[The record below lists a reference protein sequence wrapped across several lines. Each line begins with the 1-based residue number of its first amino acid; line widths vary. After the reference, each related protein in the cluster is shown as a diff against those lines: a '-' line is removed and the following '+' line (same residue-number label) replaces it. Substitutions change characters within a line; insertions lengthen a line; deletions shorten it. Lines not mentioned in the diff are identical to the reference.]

1 MSKFRSFAEGVR
13 ALFRRRESD
22 RELDREVAHFL
33 EISAREK
40 MKAGM
45 SRAEATRQ
53 ARLEIGSAD
62 SVKEGVRSWGWEVWI
77 ETLFHDVRYAARCFT
92 RAPLFSA
99 TVILTIGLAL
109 GLNTMVFTVFN
120 AYVLAPFSVQD
131 PYSLYSV
138 WWDTK
143 ATTGRGF
150 SWNEFQ
156 QIGKASPAFSGAI
169 AVRRV
174 SVRANGDT
182 LTGQLVSGNYFAMLS
197 VPPLLGRTIVDSDA
211 GSPGSNAVI
220 VLSHEAWAAK
230 FGSDPAII
238 GRMISIRGHDFE
250 VIGVARRGFSGIANA
265 PTDFWAPITMYAQL
279 VDGADLFGADSPHP
293 LEVTVRVKPNF
304 TLDQGRAA
312 FMVQSKQLTA
322 AYPAEDKVIAVG
334 MQSSATVFPLTAE
347 SIAGIAPSAIAFG
360 LILLLACAN
369 VANMLLARAM
379 ARQREIGV
387 RLAMGADRARL
398 VRQLLTEGFLLAIP
412 SALLGFMLAWIAAHL
427 GPKIL
432 YRIVTTSE
440 LAKKIRFET
449 ITIDWRVFCFIL
461 AAAVVATVGF
471 ALVPA
476 LQATRGDLVAATR
489 GEFMRKHRGGRLR
502 GALVV
507 TQVAICVMLL
517 ISAGILLRGSQN
529 VQAEDVR
536 LDLRNV
542 IEISTK
548 RDAREKIATMLAA
561 DRSVEL
567 KAEALK
573 VPLNSGFQWILVRP
587 QTSQTTSWV
596 QFDLVSPEFFD
607 VFRLPLTRGRS
618 FTETEAREDAPV
630 AIVSEALALKLWP
643 LTDAVGQVLQ
653 IKPASPS
660 ARASGV
666 DTPLYTSAR
675 IVGIARDVVSEQTFV
690 GLDPNCV
697 YFPGSNTGQ
706 FDTSLLI
713 RVHGNADIVKQKL
726 DSALSIAVPG
736 GVTRMDKMEDVMQ
749 LQFLPG
755 RVFTGISEALGTIA
769 LALTAIGIYGVIAY
783 LVTERS
789 REIGIRMALGA
800 SSWSV
805 LRSVLGQ
812 SLKLATAGMIIGTPI
827 ALGIA
832 RLMAAHV
839 FLGKDQPYA
848 EAARGLSVYPGAA
861 VIVISATICAGII
874 PARRASKLD
883 PMTVLRHD

>member
-1 MSKFRSFAEGVR
+1 MSILRSTADGLKAIFRKRSR
-13 ALFRRRESD
+13 D
-22 RELDREVAHFL
+22 QELGREVENFL

-45 SRAEATRQ
+45 SRGDAMRA
-53 ARLEIGSAD
+53 ARIEIGSAEA
-62 SVKEGVRSWGWEVWI
+62 VKEAVRAWGWEVWL
-77 ETLFHDVRYAARCFT
+77 ETLAHDIRYAARCFV

-131 PYSLYSV
+131 PYGLYSV
-138 WWDTK
+138 SWNTK
-143 ATTGRGF
+143 SITGRGL
-150 SWNEFQ
+150 SWNEYQ
-156 QIGKASPAFSGAI
+156 QVGKETPAFSDAI

-174 SVRANGDT
+174 TVRANGGV
-182 LTGQLVSGNYFAMLS
+182 LEGQLVSGNYFGTLG
-197 VPPLLGRTIVDSDA
+197 VQPILGRTIVPSDA
-211 GSPGSNAVI
+211 ESPGSNAVI
-220 VLSHEAWAAK
+220 VLSHAAWSAR
-230 FGSDPAII
+230 FGGDPAVV

-250 VIGVARRGFSGIANA
+250 IAGVARSGFAGIANA
-265 PTDFWAPITMYAQL
+265 PTDFWAPITMYSQFF
-279 VDGADLFGADSPHP
+279 DGADLFGSENLHP

-304 TLDQGRAA
+304 SIDQAKAA
-312 FMVQSKQLTA
+312 FLVTSKRLTA
-322 AYPAEDKVIAVG
+322 SYPAEDKVIGVG
-334 MQSSATVFPLTAE
+334 MESSATVFPLTKE

-379 ARQREIGV
+379 SRQREIGV

-412 SALLGFMLAWIAAHL
+412 SAVLGFMLAWIAARL

-432 YRIVTTSE
+432 YRVVTASE

-461 AAAVVATVGF
+461 LAAVVATVGF

-476 LQATRGDLVAATR
+476 LQVTRGDLIAATR
-489 GEFMRKHRGGRLR
+489 GELMRKHRSGRLK

-517 ISAGILLRGSQN
+517 ISAGILLHGSQN
-529 VQAEDVR
+529 VQAEDIR

-548 RDAREKIATMLAA
+548 QDARQKIAARLAA
-561 DRSVEL
+561 DRSVES
-567 KAEALK
+567 KAEAFK
-573 VPLNSGFQWILVRP
+573 VPLNNGFQWILVKP
-587 QTSQTTSWV
+587 QASQTASWV
-596 QFDLVSPEFFD
+596 QFDQVSPDFFD
-607 VFRLPLTRGRS
+607 VFRLPLTRGRN
-618 FTETEAREDAPV
+618 FTETEAREEAPV
-630 AIVSEALALKLWP
+630 AIISESLERKFWP
-643 LTDAVGQVLQ
+643 GADAVGQMLP

-666 DTPLYTSAR
+666 GTPMYSSAR
-675 IVGIARDVVSEQTFV
+675 IVGIARDVVSETNFF
-690 GLDPNCV
+690 GLDPHCI
-697 YFPGSNTGQ
+697 YFPSNGAGQ
-706 FDTSLLI
+706 SDYSLLI
-713 RVHGNADIVKQKL
+713 RVRGNVDQVKQAL
-726 DSALSIAVPG
+726 DTSLSAEIPG
-736 GVTRMDKMEDVMQ
+736 GVTRMDKMDDILQ

-755 RVFTGISEALGTIA
+755 RVFTGISEILGMVA

-800 SSWSV
+800 SSGAV
-805 LRSVLGQ
+805 VRSVLGQ
-812 SLKLATAGMIIGTPI
+812 SLKLAAAGMIVGAPI
-827 ALGIA
+827 ALAIA
-832 RLMAAHV
+832 RLMAAYV
-839 FLGKDQPYA
+839 FLQTHEYA
-848 EAARGLSVYPGAA
+848 AAARGLSVYPASVA
-861 VIVISATICAGII
+861 IVIAATICAGII

-883 PMTVLRHD
+883 PMSILRHN

>member
-1 MSKFRSFAEGVR
+1 MSVFRSLAEVLR
-13 ALFRRRESD
+13 ALFRGKESD
-22 RELDREVAHFL
+22 RELDREVESFL
-33 EISAREK
+33 ENSVREK

-45 SRAEATRQ
+45 SRSDAMRV
-53 ARLEIGSAD
+53 ARVEIGSAD
-62 SVKEGVRSWGWEVWI
+62 AVKQEARSWGWEVWI
-77 ETLFHDVRYAARCFT
+77 ETLFHDVRYASRCFR

-131 PYSLYSV
+131 PYSLYFV
-138 WWDTK
+138 WWNTK

-150 SWNEFQ
+150 SWNEYR
-156 QIGKASPAFSGAI
+156 QIAKESPAFSEAI
-169 AVRRV
+169 AMRRV

-197 VPPLLGRTIVDSDA
+197 VPPVLGRTIVDSDA
-211 GSPGSNAVI
+211 ESPWSNAVI

-230 FGSDPAII
+230 FGSDPAIV
-238 GRMISIRGHDFE
+238 GRMISIRGRDFE

-279 VDGADLFGADSPHP
+279 ADGSDLFGAESPHP
-293 LEVTVRVKPNF
+293 LEVTVRVKPNVG
-304 TLDQGRAA
+304 LNQMRAA
-312 FMVQSKQLTA
+312 FSVESKQMTA
-322 AYPAEDKVIAVG
+322 GYPAEDKVIGVG
-334 MQSSATVFPLTAE
+334 MQSNATVFPLTEE
-347 SIAGIAPSAIAFG
+347 SIAGVLPAAIAFG

-412 SALLGFMLAWIAAHL
+412 SALLGFMLAWIAAQL

-432 YRIVTTSE
+432 YGIVTTSE

-476 LQATRGDLVAATR
+476 VQATRGDLVAATR
-489 GEFMRKHRGGRLR
+489 GEFMRKHRSGRLR

-517 ISAGILLRGSQN
+517 ISAGILLRGGQN
-529 VQAEDVR
+529 VRAEDVR
-536 LDLRNV
+536 LDLQNV

-548 RDAREKIATMLAA
+548 RDARQRIATMLAA

-573 VPLNSGFQWILVRP
+573 VPLNSSLQWIFVAP
-587 QTSQTTSWV
+587 QASQSASWV
-596 QFDLVSPEFFD
+596 QYDLVSPEFFD
-607 VFRLPLTRGRS
+607 VFRLPLTRGRN
-618 FTETEAREDAPV
+618 FTETEAREEAPV
-630 AIVSEALALKLWP
+630 VIVSEAIAQKYWAGS
-643 LTDAVGQVLQ
+643 DAVGQILR

-660 ARASGV
+660 DRAGGTY
-666 DTPLYTSAR
+666 TPMYTSAR
-675 IVGIARDVVSEQTFV
+675 IVGIARDVVNEESFV
-690 GLDPNCV
+690 GLDPKCV
-697 YFPGSNTGQ
+697 YFPGSSAGQ
-706 FDTSLLI
+706 SDSSLLI
-713 RVHGNADIVKQKL
+713 RVRGNADIVKQKL

-736 GVTRMDKMEDVMQ
+736 GVTRMDKMDDIMQ

-789 REIGIRMALGA
+789 RDIGIRMALGA

-805 LRSVLGQ
+805 LRNVLGQ
-812 SLKLATAGMIIGTPI
+812 SLKLAFAGVVIGTPI

-839 FLGKDQPYA
+839 FLQNRAYA
-848 EAARGLSVYPGAA
+848 AAARGNSVYPASVA
-861 VIVISATICAGII
+861 IVLAATICAAVI
-874 PARRASKLD
+874 PARRASRLD
-883 PMTVLRHD
+883 PMSFLRHD